1 MRRDELY
8 LTDIIEAA
16 NAIDRFL
23 AGVSKEA
30 FLQDELRQSAVLQ
43 KLMIIGESAAR
54 ISAELR
60 EQHPEVEWRDIV
72 AFRNFAIH
80 AYFDVDWRI
89 VWTTAILDVPS
100 LREQIT
106 EIMAGL

>member
-1 MRRDELY
+1 M
-8 LTDIIEAA
+8 
-16 NAIDRFL
+16 

-30 FLQDELRQSAVLQ
+30 FLQDEPRQSAVLQ